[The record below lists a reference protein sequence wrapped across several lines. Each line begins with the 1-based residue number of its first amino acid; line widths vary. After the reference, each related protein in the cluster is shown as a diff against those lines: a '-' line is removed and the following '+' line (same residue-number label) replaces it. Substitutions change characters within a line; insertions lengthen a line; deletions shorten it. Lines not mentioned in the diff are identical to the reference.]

1 LLGDVMLNHSDVL
14 ILAARVLLMALF
26 VVTGY
31 AKLTN
36 FSRTT
41 AYMASTGLP
50 MPQVAAM
57 LAVAIELFGGLALAI
72 GVFTRPLALLYVVFT
87 FVSALEGH
95 RFWKRTGPEREAQ
108 KINFLKNVS
117 IMGGLL
123 LLAITGPGKFALGG
137 PLDFSR

>member
-1 LLGDVMLNHSDVL
+1 MLGDAVSQYHDAL
-14 ILAARVLLMALF
+14 ILAARVLLMTLF
-26 VVTGY
+26 LVTGY
-31 AKLTN
+31 TKLAN

-57 LAVAIELFGGLALAI
+57 LAVAIEFFGGLALVI
-72 GVFTRPLALLYVVFT
+72 GVFTRPLALLYVAFT

-95 RFWKRTGPEREAQ
+95 RFWNRTGPEREAQ

-123 LLAITGPGKFALGG
+123 LLAIIGPGKYAL
-137 PLDFSR
+137 S

>member
-1 LLGDVMLNHSDVL
+1 MPSDLILEHSDAL
-14 ILAARVLLMALF
+14 ILLARVLLMALF
-26 VVTGY
+26 LVTGY
-31 AKLTN
+31 TKLAN
-36 FSRTT
+36 FSGTA

-50 MPQVAAM
+50 APKLAAM
-57 LAVAIELFGGLALAI
+57 FAIAIEFFGGIALVV

-95 RFWKRTGPEREAQ
+95 RFWKKTGTEREAQ

-123 LLAITGPGKFALGG
+123 LLAITGPGKYAL
-137 PLDFSR
+137 SH